1 MPSFGFLATLTTL
14 AFAAFSSAAPS
25 TYGVPHEVDVA
36 EITSIANVHA
46 HDINAANVHHV
57 RDIPDADVVGPAQK
71 IATALTEMH
80 TEGHERRSGCNGGC
94 GSLPAVVVDLKAK
107 VAPACNKLSA
117 LVSADITLE
126 VVAPLCKQISD
137 AVIAATVEVKL
148 LVGKPSN
155 VLLSLDGKVL
165 ALVDLANLLGELL
178 CLIFGALAVV
188 IKVCATVKLT
198 VILPLLTAVGLLV
211 ADLCAAIFLCV
222 PGLVALVLGVICKII
237 PALFH
242 LRLYAF
248 ISLLGL

>member
-25 TYGVPHEVDVA
+25 AYGVPHEVEVADVN
-36 EITSIANVHA
+36 SIVNAHA
-46 HDINAANVHHV
+46 HDINVLNHA
-57 RDIPDADVVGPAQK
+57 RELTDAQVTEPAEK
-71 IATALTEMH
+71 IAEFFKSSH
-80 TEGHERRSGCNGGC
+80 PESHERRSGCNSGC
-94 GSLPAVVVDLKAK
+94 RSLPTILLDVKAK
-107 VAPACNKLSA
+107 VAPVCAKLSA
-117 LVSADITLE
+117 LVSADITVE

-137 AVIAATVEVKL
+137 IVIGATAEVKL
-148 LVGKPSN
+148 LVGQPSDA
-155 VLLSLDGKVL
+155 LLRVDGKVF

-178 CLIFGALAVV
+178 CLVFGALAVV

-198 VILPLLTAVGLLV
+198 VILPILTAVGLLV